1 MRSEKLL
8 GSLKG
13 PGFDSPHLHQM
24 NLNNTYDY
32 AVIGAGIVGLSTALH
47 LQKQNVSVIVL
58 EKEKE
63 PGLHQSGRNS
73 GVIHSG
79 IYYKPNSSKSE
90 LSIKGRNL
98 LVEYLQ
104 KKNIN
109 FRQEGK
115 IVVDNDLDKLE
126 SLLERSI
133 DLEMEGVKI
142 VQNDELLS
150 IEPNSVMLNGL
161 FVPQAGVVDYKE
173 VVQAY
178 ANDFIEMGG
187 EIKYIE
193 EIKEIENKNG
203 LKSISGNKYTYNS
216 EFLINCA
223 GLFSD
228 EIAKLD
234 NMSPN
239 VKIIPFRGEYYKISN
254 TKNKILNNM
263 IYPMADPDLPFLG
276 IHLTKTANGDIEAG
290 PNAVLA
296 FSKEGYKWTDINFVD
311 LTKVLTFPGML
322 KLGKKY
328 FRTGISEMYRSLNK
342 KIFVKEIQKLINGVN
357 LKDIKQI
364 PSGVRAQAVDKD
376 GNLVDDFLFE
386 EGENSL
392 HVLNSPSP
400 AATASLAIG
409 ESIVSKITN

>member
-1 MRSEKLL
+1 
-8 GSLKG
+8 
-13 PGFDSPHLHQM
+13 M

-47 LQKQNVSVIVL
+47 LQKQNLSVVVL

-63 PGLHQSGRNS
+63 SGLHQSGRNS

-90 LSIKGRNL
+90 LSIRGREL
-98 LVEYLQ
+98 LIEYLQ
-104 KKNIN
+104 KKDIN

-173 VVQAY
+173 VVKAH

-254 TKNKILNNM
+254 IKNKILNNM
-263 IYPMADPDLPFLG
+263 IYPLADPDLPFLG

-409 ESIVSKITN
+409 ESIVSKILN

>member
-1 MRSEKLL
+1 MT
-8 GSLKG
+8 
-13 PGFDSPHLHQM
+13 
-24 NLNNTYDY
+24 NNNTYDY

-47 LQKQNVSVIVL
+47 LRKQNVSVVVL
-58 EKEKE
+58 EKEKK

-90 LSIKGRNL
+90 LSIRGRNL
-98 LVEYLQ
+98 LIEYL
-104 KKNIN
+104 KKKEIN

-115 IVVDNDLDKLE
+115 IVVDNDLNKLE
-126 SLLERSI
+126 NLLDRSI
-133 DLEMEGVKI
+133 ELDMDGVRI
-142 VQNDELLS
+142 VRDDELLS

-173 VVQAY
+173 VVEAY
-178 ANDFIEMGG
+178 AKDFIDMGG

-203 LKSISGNKYTYNS
+203 LKSIKGNKDIYNC

-263 IYPMADPDLPFLG
+263 IYPLADPDLPFLG

-342 KIFVKEIQKLINGVN
+342 NTFVKEIQKLINGVD
-357 LKDIKQI
+357 LRDIKQI

-386 EGENSL
+386 EGESSL

-409 ESIVSKITN
+409 ESIVSKILN

>member
-1 MRSEKLL
+1 MT
-8 GSLKG
+8 
-13 PGFDSPHLHQM
+13 
-24 NLNNTYDY
+24 NNNTYDY

-47 LQKQNVSVIVL
+47 LRKQNVSVVVL
-58 EKEKE
+58 EKEKK

-90 LSIKGRNL
+90 LSIRGRNL
-98 LVEYLQ
+98 LIEYL
-104 KKNIN
+104 KKKEIN

-115 IVVDNDLDKLE
+115 IVVDNDLNKLE
-126 SLLERSI
+126 NLLDRSI
-133 DLEMEGVKI
+133 ELDMDGVRI
-142 VQNDELLS
+142 VRDDELLS

-173 VVQAY
+173 VVQSY
-178 ANDFIEMGG
+178 AKDFIEMGG

-193 EIKEIENKNG
+193 EIKEIENING
-203 LKSISGNKYTYNS
+203 LKSIKGNKDTYNC

-263 IYPMADPDLPFLG
+263 IYPLADPDLPFLG

-296 FSKEGYKWTDINFVD
+296 FSKEGYEWTDINFVD

-342 KIFVKEIQKLINGVN
+342 NIFVKEIQKLINGVD
-357 LKDIKQI
+357 LRDIKQI

-409 ESIVSKITN
+409 ESIVSKILN

>member
-1 MRSEKLL
+1 
-8 GSLKG
+8 
-13 PGFDSPHLHQM
+13 M

-47 LQKQNVSVIVL
+47 LQKQNVSVVVL

-90 LSIKGRNL
+90 LSIRGRKL
-98 LVEYLQ
+98 LIEYL
-104 KKNIN
+104 KKKDIN

-126 SLLERSI
+126 SLLQRSI
-133 DLEMEGVKI
+133 DLEMAGVKI
-142 VQNDELLS
+142 VQNNELLS

-161 FVPQAGVVDYKE
+161 FVPQAGVVDYKD

-203 LKSISGNKYTYNS
+203 LKSIKGNKYKYNC

-234 NMSPN
+234 DMSPD

-254 TKNKILNNM
+254 TKNKILKNM
-263 IYPMADPDLPFLG
+263 IYPLADPDLPFLG

-342 KIFVKEIQKLINGVN
+342 NLFVKEIQKLINGVD

-364 PSGVRAQAVDKD
+364 PSGVRAQAVDKE

-409 ESIVSKITN
+409 ESIVSKVLN

>member
-1 MRSEKLL
+1 
-8 GSLKG
+8 
-13 PGFDSPHLHQM
+13 M

-47 LQKQNVSVIVL
+47 LQKQNVSVVVL

-263 IYPMADPDLPFLG
+263 IYPLADPDLPFLG

-296 FSKEGYKWTDINFVD
+296 FSKEGYKWTDINFLD

-342 KIFVKEIQKLINGVN
+342 NIFVKEIQKLINGVD
-357 LKDIKQI
+357 LSDIKQI

-409 ESIVSKITN
+409 ESIVSKILN

>member
-1 MRSEKLL
+1 
-8 GSLKG
+8 
-13 PGFDSPHLHQM
+13 M

-47 LQKQNVSVIVL
+47 LQKQNVSVVVL

-203 LKSISGNKYTYNS
+203 LKSISGSKYTYNC

-263 IYPMADPDLPFLG
+263 IYPLADPDLPFLG

>member
-1 MRSEKLL
+1 
-8 GSLKG
+8 
-13 PGFDSPHLHQM
+13 M

-47 LQKQNVSVIVL
+47 LQKQNVSVVVL

-193 EIKEIENKNG
+193 EIKEIENING
-203 LKSISGNKYTYNS
+203 LKSIKGNKDTYKC

-263 IYPMADPDLPFLG
+263 IYPLADPDLPFLG

-409 ESIVSKITN
+409 ESIVSKILN

>member
-1 MRSEKLL
+1 
-8 GSLKG
+8 
-13 PGFDSPHLHQM
+13 M
-24 NLNNTYDY
+24 NNKKTYDF
-32 AVIGAGIVGLSTALH
+32 AIIGGGIVGLSTALH
-47 LQKQNVSVIVL
+47 LQKYNKSVVVI
-58 EKEKE
+58 EKERE

-79 IYYKPNSSKSE
+79 IYYKPNTYKSE
-90 LSIKGRNL
+90 LSIRGRNL
-98 LVEYLQ
+98 LVEYLEL
-104 KKNIN
+104 KKIRY
-109 FRQEGK
+109 RQEGK
-115 IVVDNDLDKLE
+115 IVVDNDFGKLTN
-126 SLLERSI
+126 LLERSKE
-133 DLEMEGVKI
+133 LEMEGVKLI
-142 VQNDELLS
+142 QNEELLN
-150 IEPNSVMLNGL
+150 IEPNSVILNGV

-178 ANDFIEMGG
+178 AHDFQENGG
-187 EIKYIE
+187 EIKLIE
-193 EIKEIENKNG
+193 EIKEIENING
-203 LKSISGNKYTYNS
+203 LKNVKGIHSSYNC

-234 NMSPN
+234 GMSPD
-239 VKIIPFRGEYYKISN
+239 VKIIPFRGEYYKINDS
-254 TKNKILNNM
+254 KKEILNNM
-263 IYPMADPDLPFLG
+263 IYPLADPDLPFLG

-311 LTKVLTFPGML
+311 LTKVLTFPGMIQ
-322 KLGKKY
+322 LGKKY

-342 KIFVKEIQKLINGVN
+342 NVFVKEIQKLIKGVD
-357 LKDIKQI
+357 LSDIQQI
-364 PSGVRAQAVDKD
+364 PSGVRAQAVDKA

-386 EGENSL
+386 EGDNSL

-409 ESIVSKITN
+409 ESIASKILD

>member
-1 MRSEKLL
+1 MT
-8 GSLKG
+8 
-13 PGFDSPHLHQM
+13 
-24 NLNNTYDY
+24 NNTYDY

-47 LQKQNVSVIVL
+47 LRKQNVSVVVL

-90 LSIKGRNL
+90 LSIRGRNL
-98 LVEYLQ
+98 LIEYL
-104 KKNIN
+104 KKKDIN

-115 IVVDNDLDKLE
+115 IVVDNDLNKLE
-126 SLLERSI
+126 NLLDRSI
-133 DLEMEGVKI
+133 ELDMEGVKI
-142 VQNDELLS
+142 VRDDELLS

-178 ANDFIEMGG
+178 AKDFIEMGG

-193 EIKEIENKNG
+193 EIKEIENING
-203 LKSISGNKYTYNS
+203 LKSIKGNKDTYNC

-254 TKNKILNNM
+254 IKNKILNNM
-263 IYPMADPDLPFLG
+263 IYPLADPDLPFLG

-296 FSKEGYKWTDINFVD
+296 FSKEGYKWTDINFLD

-342 KIFVKEIQKLINGVN
+342 NIFVKEIQKLINGVD
-357 LKDIKQI
+357 LSDIKQI

-409 ESIVSKITN
+409 ESIVSKILN

>member
-1 MRSEKLL
+1 MT
-8 GSLKG
+8 
-13 PGFDSPHLHQM
+13 
-24 NLNNTYDY
+24 NNNTYDY

-47 LQKQNVSVIVL
+47 LQKQNVSVVVL

-90 LSIKGRNL
+90 LSIRGRNL
-98 LVEYLQ
+98 LIEYL
-104 KKNIN
+104 KKKEIN

-115 IVVDNDLDKLE
+115 IVVDNDLNKLE
-126 SLLERSI
+126 NLLDRSI
-133 DLEMEGVKI
+133 ELDMDGVKI

-178 ANDFIEMGG
+178 AKDFIEMGG

-193 EIKEIENKNG
+193 EIKEIENING
-203 LKSISGNKYTYNS
+203 LKSIKGNKDTYNC

-263 IYPMADPDLPFLG
+263 IYPLADPDLPFLG

>member
-1 MRSEKLL
+1 MT
-8 GSLKG
+8 
-13 PGFDSPHLHQM
+13 
-24 NLNNTYDY
+24 NNNTYDY

-47 LQKQNVSVIVL
+47 LRKQNVSVVVL

-90 LSIKGRNL
+90 LSIRGRNL
-98 LVEYLQ
+98 LIEYL
-104 KKNIN
+104 KKKDIN

-115 IVVDNDLDKLE
+115 IVVDNDLNKLE
-126 SLLERSI
+126 NLLDRSI
-133 DLEMEGVKI
+133 ELDMEGVKI
-142 VQNDELLS
+142 VRDDELLS

-178 ANDFIEMGG
+178 AKDFIEMGG

-193 EIKEIENKNG
+193 EIKEIENING
-203 LKSISGNKYTYNS
+203 LKSIKGNKDTYNC

-254 TKNKILNNM
+254 IKNKILNNM
-263 IYPMADPDLPFLG
+263 IYPLADPDLPFLG

-342 KIFVKEIQKLINGVN
+342 NIFVKEIQKLINGVD
-357 LKDIKQI
+357 LSDIKQI

-409 ESIVSKITN
+409 ELIVSKILN

>member
-1 MRSEKLL
+1 
-8 GSLKG
+8 
-13 PGFDSPHLHQM
+13 M

-47 LQKQNVSVIVL
+47 LQKQNLSVVVL

-142 VQNDELLS
+142 VQNDELLF

-203 LKSISGNKYTYNS
+203 LKSISGSKYTYNC

-263 IYPMADPDLPFLG
+263 IYPLADPDLPFLG

-342 KIFVKEIQKLINGVN
+342 NIFVKEIQKLINGVD
-357 LKDIKQI
+357 LRDIKQI

-409 ESIVSKITN
+409 ESIVSKILN

>member
-1 MRSEKLL
+1 
-8 GSLKG
+8 
-13 PGFDSPHLHQM
+13 M

-47 LQKQNVSVIVL
+47 LQKQNVSVVVL

-79 IYYKPNSSKSE
+79 IYYKPNSNKSE

-193 EIKEIENKNG
+193 EIKEIENING
-203 LKSISGNKYTYNS
+203 LKSISGNKYTYNC

-263 IYPMADPDLPFLG
+263 IYPLADPDLPFLG

>member
-1 MRSEKLL
+1 
-8 GSLKG
+8 
-13 PGFDSPHLHQM
+13 M

-47 LQKQNVSVIVL
+47 LQKQNVSVVVL

-193 EIKEIENKNG
+193 EIKEIENING
-203 LKSISGNKYTYNS
+203 LKSIKGNKDTYNC

-263 IYPMADPDLPFLG
+263 IYPLADPDLPFLG

-409 ESIVSKITN
+409 ESIVSKILN